1 MLNLFYHIV
10 YLLLCIYV
18 LAKSISYGVYE
29 IKEEK
34 NKYGGIVVI
43 LITIFDV
50 IFSNIIVWQN

>member
-18 LAKSISYGVYE
+18 LIKSISYGIYE

-34 NKYGGIVVI
+34 NKFGGIMVI
-43 LITIFDV
+43 SVTLFDI